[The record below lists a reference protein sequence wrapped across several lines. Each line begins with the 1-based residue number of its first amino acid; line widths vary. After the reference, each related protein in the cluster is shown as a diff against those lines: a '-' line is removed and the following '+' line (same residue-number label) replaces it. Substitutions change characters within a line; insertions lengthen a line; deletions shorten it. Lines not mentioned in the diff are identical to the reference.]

1 MSIMI
6 NYKSRSYVLE
16 LIQFE
21 TIDEAYI
28 RLWKIIQH
36 QPLNDVEYNHW
47 VNVSKLWYYKHKYEC
62 TYSENCEHILMEF

>member
-1 MSIMI
+1 MI

-21 TIDEAYI
+21 PIDEAYI

-36 QPLNDVEYNHW
+36 QPHNDIEYNYW
-47 VNVSKLWYYKHKYEC
+47 VNVSKLWYYKQKYEC
-62 TYSENCEHILMEF
+62 TYSKNCECILTEF